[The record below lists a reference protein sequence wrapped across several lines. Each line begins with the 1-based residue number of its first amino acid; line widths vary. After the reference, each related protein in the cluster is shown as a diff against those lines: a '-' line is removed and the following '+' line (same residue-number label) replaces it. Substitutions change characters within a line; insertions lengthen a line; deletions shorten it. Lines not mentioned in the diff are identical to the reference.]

1 MSRPDFKPG
10 NDMRY
15 IIFAAGVL
23 AILMASLANTL
34 GIDNDAGWGKA
45 RLALLLGGMML
56 CGMALLAHLVQRGAL
71 PKSLRLKLS
80 TGRKAAGTL
89 AGRLFACQPISLA
102 LGVLVCLGVLVFAAW
117 FASAGKFPAFPPV
130 GNYYIQQGEAFLH
143 GQLALLE
150 KPDPRLLALPNPYDF
165 FQRGDAIP
173 LLWDASLYHGQY
185 FTYWGPVPALMFA
198 VVEGLARVV
207 PASQGLMIFFY
218 GGLAVIL
225 LALLVLLRAWFY
237 PQAPGISVALFLAA
251 ASINLP
257 YVFLLGRS
265 KVYETSIISGQF
277 FLMLG
282 LLLWVLYLKAGKT
295 IWLVLAGL
303 CWGLAVDSRM
313 TVLVSVGVYTAFAG
327 VHLWRA
333 SEAKGLPWRKLAA
346 LLAPLAGCALALG
359 WYNWARFGSPL
370 ESGSSY
376 QLTLPIPADRLF
388 SVVYLPANLYVW
400 LFYNFTPLELF
411 PFLQGRAVFPN
422 LVPGWLTI
430 PRYQMFERPFLGVLP
445 TLPIFWLLGLLAP
458 LGVTAGW
465 RKRRGRMSGQPDV
478 RWELAGMIALAGL
491 LQFVFLMFFFY
502 GALRYVAEFTLP
514 ALLAAAFL
522 VWELDRR
529 LLAWLKL
536 RAALWVG
543 VAGLVLWT
551 VGLGFFGGFA
561 LVPELFTKNNPAL
574 YHSLALTWTHT
585 GNYLMGLLKI
595 PGIYLKAI
603 LRLF

>member
-1 MSRPDFKPG
+1 
-10 NDMRY
+10 MRY
-15 IIFAAGVL
+15 IVFTAGVGI
-23 AILMASLANTL
+23 ILMASLANIL

-45 RLALLLGGMML
+45 RLALLLGGIL
-56 CGMALLAHLVQRGAL
+56 LSGTALLAHLVQTGAL

-80 TGRKAAGTL
+80 AGRKAAVSL
-89 AGRLFACQPISLA
+89 AGRLFACEPVSLV
-102 LGVLVCLGVLVFAAW
+102 LGILVCLGVVGFAAW
-117 FASAGKFPAFPPV
+117 FTSAGKFPTFPPV
-130 GNYYIQQGEAFLH
+130 GNYYIQQGESFLH

-150 KPDPRLLALPNPYDF
+150 KPDPRLLALANPYDF

-185 FTYWGPVPALMFA
+185 YTYWGPVPALMFA
-198 VVEGLARVV
+198 AVEGLSGAV
-207 PASQGLMIFFY
+207 PASQSLMIFFY
-218 GGLAVIL
+218 GGLAVIV
-225 LALLVLLRAWFY
+225 LAILVLLRSWFY
-237 PQAPGISVALFLAA
+237 PRAPGISVALFLAA

-282 LLLWVLYLKAGKT
+282 LLLWVLYLKAGKIT
-295 IWLVLAGL
+295 WLVLAGL

-313 TVLVSVGVYTAFAG
+313 TLLVSVGVYTVFASA
-327 VHLWRA
+327 HLWWA
-333 SEAKGLPWRKLAA
+333 SGWKRFPWRKLAA
-346 LLAPLAGCALALG
+346 LLVPLAVCALALG

-370 ESGSSY
+370 ESGGSY
-376 QLTLPIPADRLF
+376 QLTLPIPADRMF
-388 SVVYLPANLYVW
+388 SAVYLPANLYVW

-411 PFLQGRAVFPN
+411 PFLQGRAVFPS

-445 TLPIFWLLGLLAP
+445 TLPIFWLLGLAAP
-458 LGVTAGW
+458 LGIAAAW
-465 RKRRGRMSGQPDV
+465 RKRRSQLSGPPDV
-478 RWELAGMIALAGL
+478 RWELAGMIAFAGL
-491 LQFVFLMFFFY
+491 LQFLFLMFFFY

-522 VWELDRR
+522 GWELDRR
-529 LLAWLKL
+529 LLGRPKL
-536 RAALWVG
+536 RTALWVG
-543 VAGLVLWT
+543 VSALVLWT
-551 VGLGFFGGFA
+551 AALGFFGGFA
-561 LVPELFTKNNPAL
+561 LLPELFKQNNPAL
-574 YHSLALTWTHT
+574 YQSLALNWTRT
-585 GNYLMGLLKI
+585 GNYLVGLLKI